1 MRGCRYVTSGA
12 EKQNMNTTSVYINAT
27 GYYVPDKRVPNS
39 YFAKL
44 YGKSEGWFTQ
54 RTGILTRSRAN
65 DKETID
71 YMCRKAVENALRT
84 VPFPVGEVD
93 LVVFASYS
101 PDDTVGTTAHRIQ
114 REFGIEAAKAMY
126 VSSACSSAM
135 NALEIVRSFFG
146 TGIAGK
152 ALVIA
157 ADRNSTYSDDND
169 PAHGHLWGDAAVAY
183 FLSTERFGKGDMEIV
198 DIETR
203 GLGHIGAGPDGVY
216 LRPRTD
222 GIGIGMPNG
231 RDVFNQACV
240 YIEKY
245 SREILGRNGLDI
257 SSLDWFVSHQANLR
271 IISHVCGELGLPVER
286 TLNNIEE
293 LGNTGCGSSLLSL
306 AQHRDKLKAGDN
318 IVVATFGGG
327 YSVGAMLL
335 KAL

>member
-1 MRGCRYVTSGA
+1 MVKA
-12 EKQNMNTTSVYINAT
+12 PVYINAT
-27 GYYVPDKRVPNS
+27 GYYVPSQRIPNS
-39 YFAKL
+39 YFAEL
-44 YGKSEGWFTQ
+44 YGKPEDWFTQ
-54 RTGILTRSRAN
+54 RSGIVTRSRASQ
-65 DKETID
+65 KETID
-71 YMCRKAVENALRT
+71 YMCSKAVENAVRT
-84 VPFPVGEVD
+84 VPFPIGEVD
-93 LVVFASYS
+93 LIVFASYS

-114 REFGIEAAKAMY
+114 REYGIEGAKALY

-135 NALEIVRSFFG
+135 NAVEIVCSFFAS
-146 TGIAGK
+146 GIASK

-157 ADRNSTYSDDND
+157 ADRNSTYSDEND
-169 PAHGHLWGDAAVAY
+169 PAHGHLWGDGAVAY
-183 FLSTERFGKGDMEIV
+183 FLSTERFGAGDMEIV

-245 SREILGRNGLDI
+245 ARLVMERNGLDV

-271 IISHVCGELGLPVER
+271 IVSHVCKELGLPLER

-306 AQHRDKLKAGDN
+306 AMHRDRLKPGDN

-327 YSVGAMLL
+327 YSVGALLL

>member
-1 MRGCRYVTSGA
+1 MIKTPI
-12 EKQNMNTTSVYINAT
+12 YINST
-27 GYYVPDKRVPNS
+27 GYYVPSQRIPNS
-39 YFAKL
+39 YFAEL
-44 YGKSEGWFTQ
+44 YGKPEEWFTQ
-54 RTGILTRSRAN
+54 RTGIRTRARASA
-65 DKETID
+65 KETID
-71 YMCRKAVENALRT
+71 YMSIKAVENAMRRA
-84 VPFPVGEVD
+84 PFSIGEVD
-93 LVVFASYS
+93 LIVFASYS
-101 PDDTVGTTAHRIQ
+101 PDDLVGTTAHRVQ
-114 REFGIEAAKAMY
+114 REFGIENAKALY

-135 NALEIVRSFFG
+135 NAVEIVVSFF
-146 TGIAGK
+146 TSGIATK

-157 ADRNSTYSDDND
+157 ADRNSTYSDDHD

-183 FLSTERFGKGDMEIV
+183 LLSTERGGAGDIEIV

-231 RDVFNQACV
+231 RDVFNQACT
-240 YIEKY
+240 YIERY
-245 SREILGRNGLDI
+245 SREILERNGLDVP
-257 SSLDWFVSHQANLR
+257 SLDWFVSHQANLR
-271 IISHVCGELGLPVER
+271 IVSHVCGELGLPMER

-306 AQHRDKLKAGDN
+306 AQHRDKLKSGDT

-335 KAL
+335 KVLQP